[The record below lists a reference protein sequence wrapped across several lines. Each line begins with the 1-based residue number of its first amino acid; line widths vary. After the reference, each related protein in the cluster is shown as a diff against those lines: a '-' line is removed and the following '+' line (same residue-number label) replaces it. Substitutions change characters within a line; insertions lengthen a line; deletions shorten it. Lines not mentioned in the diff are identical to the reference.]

1 MDSGGKPGG
10 QRDAIRRRRSLRPTG
25 AREEKEM
32 HSETHHQRLEKQAAP
47 HQAIPTIVENVEN
60 LEFIRTTLWKNA
72 ETHVFQALKTVH
84 RQASDQVIKHLH
96 SFQHAPEQA
105 FYRSL

>member
-10 QRDAIRRRRSLRPTG
+10 QRDAIRRKRSLRPTD

-32 HSETHHQRLEKQAAP
+32 HPETHHQRLEKRAAP

-72 ETHVFQALKTVH
+72 ETHVFQAFKTAH
-84 RQASDQVIKHLH
+84 GQASDQVIKHLH